1 MSWQRSLPT
10 VAAPRS
16 SAAVSVASPV
26 PRAIV
31 LETLSQELTAR
42 ELRKL
47 AQRQRQA
54 QQAEEQ
60 QESTKRLRRR
70 KTDMRLWRGQSK
82 AATPTDGAARVVE
95 LPSSTEQTGNAA
107 SKPRTLVRTRSAV
120 SPSSRKQLRAKEE
133 ASHEE
138 RALEAEAQRKQA
150 EEVYAK
156 WLAQKRARLR
166 EAAAAKRAQE
176 EQQRLEAQ
184 EAQRRREMARERMA
198 AWLKA
203 KDAQLRTKREAET
216 AAQAEAERDKAEWL
230 SQRRNR
236 LAATLRRIE
245 SRAQRKTG
253 RGSRLSV
260 SHSRHGHGTA
270 GATAHGDGEA
280 EPRDERTATGTAPT
294 KPAAV
299 RRHASRPNASSGKT
313 MRTTVAD
320 SSSRGASVVGTAA
333 APLLSSPLE
342 SKLLPPRQAQHQEH
356 SLALPVLSPRSGRRR
371 DIGRAKSAKPQAH
384 GSRQRSRPG
393 KPRHRQA
400 SSYDSADSRLRKW
413 QASTVTTGG
422 MYMPQLLLAATPTSN
437 PHHCCRTVL
446 EARSRSSRS
455 GNDGLPSAAGAR
467 TSGGGCG
474 GEQHVHR
481 RPAKPSQAASGY
493 SAGGGHHA
501 GLLGL
506 TTSLRSTNVN
516 RDMIDSAA
524 PSRRGSSERH
534 VGDTATTRPH
544 AAPARSAAWNDEQPP
559 VAAGVLAAVHNA
571 GQYDGALPVDWQGR
585 ARAGSDDGT
594 HMSAVVEGL
603 PGGDADLAPSSS
615 RSRPHSPFRLGS
627 GSTPPPQAPTSG
639 RGPRVEPVTAKG
651 DGGAW
656 SSRAAPHVPPR
667 YPTPPPEQR
676 PPRLVSGS
684 HLGER
689 NLSRGFEGCEA
700 RVVG

>member
-1 MSWQRSLPT
+1 M
-10 VAAPRS
+10 
-16 SAAVSVASPV
+16 
-26 PRAIV
+26 
-31 LETLSQELTAR
+31 
-42 ELRKL
+42 
-47 AQRQRQA
+47 
-54 QQAEEQ
+54 
-60 QESTKRLRRR
+60 
-70 KTDMRLWRGQSK
+70 
-82 AATPTDGAARVVE
+82 
-95 LPSSTEQTGNAA
+95 
-107 SKPRTLVRTRSAV
+107 
-120 SPSSRKQLRAKEE
+120 
-133 ASHEE
+133 
-138 RALEAEAQRKQA
+138 
-150 EEVYAK
+150 YAK

-299 RRHASRPNASSGKT
+299 RRHASRPNALSGKT

-437 PHHCCRTVL
+437 PL
-446 EARSRSSRS
+446 I
-455 GNDGLPSAAGAR
+455 AAA
-467 TSGGGCG
+467 
-474 GEQHVHR
+474 QFWR
-481 RPAKPSQAASGY
+481 RDP
-493 SAGGGHHA
+493 
-501 GLLGL
+501 
-506 TTSLRSTNVN
+506 
-516 RDMIDSAA
+516 
-524 PSRRGSSERH
+524 
-534 VGDTATTRPH
+534 TRPDQAMTVSRLRQVH
-544 AAPARSAAWNDEQPP
+544 APAAVA
-559 VAAGVLAAVHNA
+559 VAANNMST
-571 GQYDGALPVDWQGR
+571 GAL
-585 ARAGSDDGT
+585 
-594 HMSAVVEGL
+594 L
-603 PGGDADLAPSSS
+603 
-615 RSRPHSPFRLGS
+615 SP
-627 GSTPPPQAPTSG
+627 PKP
-639 RGPRVEPVTAKG
+639 
-651 DGGAW
+651 
-656 SSRAAPHVPPR
+656 
-667 YPTPPPEQR
+667 
-676 PPRLVSGS
+676 
-684 HLGER
+684 HLGTV
-689 NLSRGFEGCEA
+689 
-700 RVVG
+700 RVVGTMLACLGLPLACAPRM

>member
-1 MSWQRSLPT
+1 MAGKHRYHGWY
-10 VAAPRS
+10 VH
-16 SAAVSVASPV
+16 
-26 PRAIV
+26 
-31 LETLSQELTAR
+31 
-42 ELRKL
+42 
-47 AQRQRQA
+47 
-54 QQAEEQ
+54 
-60 QESTKRLRRR
+60 
-70 KTDMRLWRGQSK
+70 
-82 AATPTDGAARVVE
+82 AATFARC
-95 LPSSTEQTGNAA
+95 
-107 SKPRTLVRTRSAV
+107 
-120 SPSSRKQLRAKEE
+120 
-133 ASHEE
+133 
-138 RALEAEAQRKQA
+138 
-150 EEVYAK
+150 
-156 WLAQKRARLR
+156 
-166 EAAAAKRAQE
+166 
-176 EQQRLEAQ
+176 
-184 EAQRRREMARERMA
+184 
-198 AWLKA
+198 
-203 KDAQLRTKREAET
+203 
-216 AAQAEAERDKAEWL
+216 
-230 SQRRNR
+230 
-236 LAATLRRIE
+236 
-245 SRAQRKTG
+245 
-253 RGSRLSV
+253 
-260 SHSRHGHGTA
+260 
-270 GATAHGDGEA
+270 
-280 EPRDERTATGTAPT
+280 
-294 KPAAV
+294 
-299 RRHASRPNASSGKT
+299 
-313 MRTTVAD
+313 
-320 SSSRGASVVGTAA
+320 
-333 APLLSSPLE
+333 
-342 SKLLPPRQAQHQEH
+342 
-356 SLALPVLSPRSGRRR
+356 
-371 DIGRAKSAKPQAH
+371 
-384 GSRQRSRPG
+384 
-393 KPRHRQA
+393 
-400 SSYDSADSRLRKW
+400 
-413 QASTVTTGG
+413 
-422 MYMPQLLLAATPTSN
+422 N
-437 PHHCCRTVL
+437 PHLEPSHCCRTVL

-467 TSGGGCG
+467 TSGGGGG

-506 TTSLRSTNVN
+506 TTSSRSTNVN

>member
-230 SQRRNR
+230 
-236 LAATLRRIE
+236 LLP
-245 SRAQRKTG
+245 
-253 RGSRLSV
+253 LCV
-260 SHSRHGHGTA
+260 
-270 GATAHGDGEA
+270 
-280 EPRDERTATGTAPT
+280 
-294 KPAAV
+294 
-299 RRHASRPNASSGKT
+299 ASS
-313 MRTTVAD
+313 
-320 SSSRGASVVGTAA
+320 
-333 APLLSSPLE
+333 
-342 SKLLPPRQAQHQEH
+342 
-356 SLALPVLSPRSGRRR
+356 PVRSGRRGEVLACQSATVATGTVPPVPR
-371 DIGRAKSAKPQAH
+371 HAAMGRQNLVTNGRLPAPPLRNRLRCGDMRHGRTLRRAKRCARPWRTAH
-384 GSRQRSRPG
+384 QEGQV
-393 KPRHRQA
+393 
-400 SSYDSADSRLRKW
+400 SS
-413 QASTVTTGG
+413 
-422 MYMPQLLLAATPTSN
+422 
-437 PHHCCRTVL
+437 
-446 EARSRSSRS
+446 
-455 GNDGLPSAAGAR
+455 GLP
-467 TSGGGCG
+467 
-474 GEQHVHR
+474 
-481 RPAKPSQAASGY
+481 
-493 SAGGGHHA
+493 
-501 GLLGL
+501 
-506 TTSLRSTNVN
+506 
-516 RDMIDSAA
+516 
-524 PSRRGSSERH
+524 
-534 VGDTATTRPH
+534 
-544 AAPARSAAWNDEQPP
+544 PP
-559 VAAGVLAAVHNA
+559 
-571 GQYDGALPVDWQGR
+571 R
-585 ARAGSDDGT
+585 CC
-594 HMSAVVEGL
+594 
-603 PGGDADLAPSSS
+603 
-615 RSRPHSPFRLGS
+615 RPHSKRS
-627 GSTPPPQAPTSG
+627 CC
-639 RGPRVEPVTAKG
+639 
-651 DGGAW
+651 
-656 SSRAAPHVPPR
+656 
-667 YPTPPPEQR
+667 
-676 PPRLVSGS
+676 
-684 HLGER
+684 HLGR
-689 NLSRGFEGCEA
+689 PSIKSTA
-700 RVVG
+700 